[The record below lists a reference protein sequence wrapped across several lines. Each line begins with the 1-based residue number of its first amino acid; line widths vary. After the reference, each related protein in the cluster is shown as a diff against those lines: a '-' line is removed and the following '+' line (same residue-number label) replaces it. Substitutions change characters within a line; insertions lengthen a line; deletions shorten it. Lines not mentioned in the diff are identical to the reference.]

1 MRDTTIDQ
9 TVFLTLVR
17 SPRERSCARVLI
29 ESIRSFGGTLS
40 HCPIWLFEADPQW
53 APCNSLESMDVQVF
67 SLIVPDTVRRFY
79 FADKVCAC
87 AKAEEMVTSAVQSL
101 IWIDPACLIVRP
113 PLLFGLDQTFD
124 AAVRP
129 VHIRNVGLSP
139 TVPLDGFWKKIF
151 MKVGV
156 HDTEATVETF
166 IDGQRIRSY
175 FNSHAFATN
184 PSKGLLRRW
193 SECFEAL
200 VCDEEYQKGICQ
212 DQARQIFLHQAVWS
226 ALLVTSLDPKRIRL
240 LPPDY
245 NYPYNLHQSVP
256 LDRRVDTL
264 NDLVCIAYE
273 DRSLDPSLVDDIDI
287 HEPLRS
293 WLFEHAAP
301 KHSQERMQPQPKK
314 EQ

>member
-1 MRDTTIDQ
+1 MSDAIIDQ

-29 ESIRSFGGTLS
+29 DSIRSFGGTLS
-40 HCPIWLFEADPQW
+40 HRPIWLFEADPQS
-53 APCNSLESMDVQVF
+53 APCNSLESTDVQVF
-67 SLIVPDTVRRFY
+67 SLSVPDTVRRFY

-87 AKAEEMVTSAVQSL
+87 AQAEEMVTSEVQSL
-101 IWIDPACLIVRP
+101 IWIDPACLIISP
-113 PLLFGLDQTFD
+113 PLLFDLGQSFD

-129 VHIRNVGLSP
+129 VHIRNVGLPS

-156 HDTEATVETF
+156 HDIEATVESF
-166 IDGQRIRSY
+166 IDKQRIRSY
-175 FNSHAFATN
+175 FNSHAFAAN

-193 SECFEAL
+193 FECFEAL
-200 VCDEEYQKGICQ
+200 VCDEEYQRVICQ
-212 DQARQIFLHQAVWS
+212 DQAHQIFLHQAVWS
-226 ALLVTSLDPKRIRL
+226 ALLVTRLDPKRIRL
-240 LPPDY
+240 LSPDY

-256 LDRRVDTL
+256 PDRRAATL

-301 KHSQERMQPQPKK
+301 NHFHEKA
-314 EQ
+314 